1 MEEKY
6 LASFG
11 KSVAKAR
18 RARGLTQEQLAA
30 KVGTTRETIGQIER
44 GQKWTRIVTLHQLS
58 KALEIT
64 FDDLLKSGR

>member
-11 KSVAKAR
+11 KNIAEAR
-18 RARGLTQEQLAA
+18 RERGLTQEQLAA
-30 KVGTTRETIGQIER
+30 KVGTTRETIGLIER
-44 GQKWTRIVTLHQLS
+44 GQKWTRIVTLHQLA
-58 KALEIT
+58 KVLKMT